1 MRICITIS
9 YNGTTYLG
17 SQAQKETSN
26 TIFNQIENIFNK
38 INIDSKPHASSR
50 TDKGVHATGQ
60 TFHIDIPKYWSDL
73 EKLKETLNK
82 MLPKSIYIKKIIK
95 VQKDFHARYEAKSR
109 VYRYIIKK
117 AKPNPFEN
125 DLVSFYQDINFEK
138 IQKNIKLFD
147 GKFDFVNFM
156 KTGSEVNSTVR
167 EIYKTHAYKH
177 KDFIVLY
184 FEANGFLRTQIR
196 FMVGA
201 LLSLDDTQIKEQLS
215 SKKIHK
221 IKPAKANGLY
231 LAKIKY

>member
-17 SQAQKETSN
+17 SQTQTQTNN
-26 TIFNQIENIFNK
+26 TIFNKIQNTLNE
-38 INIDSKPHASSR
+38 INIDSKPQVSGR

-60 TFHIDIPKYWSDL
+60 VFHIDIPEYWSDL
-73 EKLKETLNK
+73 KKLKDTLNK
-82 MLPKSIYIKKIIK
+82 RFPKSIYVKKIIK
-95 VQKDFHARYEAKSR
+95 VKNDFHARYEAKSR

-117 AKPNPFEN
+117 SKSNPFED
-125 DLVSFYQDINFEK
+125 DLVSFYENIDFNN
-138 IQKNIKLFD
+138 IQKNIKLFE
-147 GKFDFVNFM
+147 GEFDFINFM
-156 KTGSEVNSTVR
+156 KTGSEVNSTIR
-167 EIYKTHAYKH
+167 KIYKTNAYEY
-177 KDFIVLY
+177 KDLIVLY
-184 FEANGFLRTQIR
+184 FEANGFLRSQIR

-201 LLSLDDTQIKEQLS
+201 LLNLDDTQIKEQLS